1 MLEVLA
7 LPLCLGRKSQTL
19 SLVEPL
25 SSPEVKASLD
35 HPLFDGLFG
44 PPSYF

>member
-25 SSPEVKASLD
+25 ASPEVKASLD
-35 HPLFDGLFG
+35 HPVYDCLFG
-44 PPSYF
+44 PSSYF